1 MADRPARNI
10 FDSITDFE
18 RAFESLFDEL
28 LISRWRGNDSRT
40 TVLDMGDHYQVRMAG
55 IGGDPKKLDI
65 EASDRRLIVR
75 IAGDTVRGERI
86 VTFRHPVDRTA
97 VSARIID
104 GGLEVILA
112 KQHGRKIA
120 VG

>member
-1 MADRPARNI
+1 MADRPARGI
-10 FDSITDFE
+10 FDSITEFE

-40 TVLDMGDHYQVRMAG
+40 TVLDLGDHYQVRMTG
-55 IGGDPKKLDI
+55 IVVDPKKLDI
-65 EASDRRLIVR
+65 EASERRLIVR
-75 IAGDTVRGERI
+75 IAGEITSGERI
-86 VTFRHPVDRTA
+86 VNFRHPIDPTA

-112 KQHGRKIA
+112 KPHKRKIA